1 MRGRPGCARVAD
13 TEGNNVVV
21 SLDDYSFDDLHLIA
35 LNEFEAN
42 EGVVQF
48 LNESYD
54 GFRAQYIELLEGL
67 RTVREFV
74 A

>member
-1 MRGRPGCARVAD
+1 
-13 TEGNNVVV
+13 V

>member
-1 MRGRPGCARVAD
+1 MWSGAGCAGGAD
-13 TEGNNVVV
+13 REGNNVVV
-21 SLDDYSFDDLHLIA
+21 SLDEYSFDDLHLTA